1 MSRTVK
7 DPEERKEELLQ
18 IGIDL
23 FLQGGD
29 KNVSIQKVVNRADV
43 ATGLFYYY
51 FKTKEEFIEQA
62 HERYLHDYVVDL
74 EKIVC
79 DKEMPVMDRL
89 EFLLKQFNNR
99 FYEVAKMYQSAPPDH
114 PKHFAL
120 LEGLIVSKLHQT
132 ITGFVKEGCEAG
144 FFKVADPELTALFV
158 VCGLTGIL
166 QRINFIENGDANE
179 EIRRLVFSILS
190 I

>member
-29 KNVSIQKVVNRADV
+29 KNISIQKVANRADV

-79 DKEMPVMDRL
+79 DKKISVMDRL
-89 EFLLKQFNNR
+89 EFLLKQFSTR
-99 FYEVAKMYQSAPPDH
+99 FYEVAGMYQSAPSNH

-120 LEGLIVSKLHQT
+120 LEGLIVSKLHKT
-132 ITGFVKEGCEAG
+132 VTGFVKEGCEAG

-158 VCGLTGIL
+158 VCGLAGIL
-166 QRINFIENGDANE
+166 QRINLIKNGDANE